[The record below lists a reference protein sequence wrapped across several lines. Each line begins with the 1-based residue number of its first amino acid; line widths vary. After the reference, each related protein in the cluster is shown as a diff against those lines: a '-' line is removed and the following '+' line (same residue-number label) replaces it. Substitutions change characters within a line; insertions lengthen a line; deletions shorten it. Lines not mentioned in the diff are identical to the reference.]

1 MARKL
6 TTTAVTTSG
15 VTLIAACTVFGI
27 YDYVNLRARLVRDVA
42 MVADIVGTNS
52 TAALTFADAGGAA
65 DTLRTT
71 AINEHIIDAR
81 LFTRDGTL
89 LATYVRPG
97 TVLAAPDAASRP
109 GVEPVAE
116 FEQGRL
122 RVVRPIVLN
131 REIIGSIAVES
142 DMTEVWTPLARFV
155 AIVAATL
162 FGAFWIALGLSRTTA
177 RLIFDPIARLIAV
190 TRLVRDGGRYDV
202 RAGGRR
208 RRRARRADRSVQCDA
223 VRHPEARSAAAA
235 ESGRRSN
242 GRWTRAPP
250 SW

>member
-1 MARKL
+1 MFKVNSPGSWFRRQSVARKL

-52 TAALTFADAGGAA
+52 TAALTFNDAGGAA

-97 TVLAAPDAASRP
+97 TV
-109 GVEPVAE
+109 
-116 FEQGRL
+116 
-122 RVVRPIVLN
+122 
-131 REIIGSIAVES
+131 
-142 DMTEVWTPLARFV
+142 
-155 AIVAATL
+155 
-162 FGAFWIALGLSRTTA
+162 
-177 RLIFDPIARLIAV
+177 
-190 TRLVRDGGRYDV
+190 
-202 RAGGRR
+202 
-208 RRRARRADRSVQCDA
+208 
-223 VRHPEARSAAAA
+223 
-235 ESGRRSN
+235 
-242 GRWTRAPP
+242 
-250 SW
+250 